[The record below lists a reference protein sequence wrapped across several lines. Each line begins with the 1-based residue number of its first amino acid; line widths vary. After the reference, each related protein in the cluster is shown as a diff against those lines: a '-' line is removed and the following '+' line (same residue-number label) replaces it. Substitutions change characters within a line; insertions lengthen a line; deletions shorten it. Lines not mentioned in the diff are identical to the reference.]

1 MILAFRDLPAAVRDG
16 LLAAVH
22 GSAAPQWH
30 VRIYEDLTWHK
41 AVAALMTGALSLLAV
56 VVVAVD
62 ERNLYAGWAA
72 ALIAAS
78 AVGSWLVLTG
88 CHLWRRCHVRLVPRA
103 VLATPFVIAR
113 LTSEDDEV
121 EIYPVAELY
130 RVGATV
136 IEVTN
141 RKTGRKHLEH
151 SVSFM
156 IGTDAV
162 VWSDVEGQP
171 FLEYLHR
178 AAGLKPGSEEPPG
191 PPSPAAGSDPSC
203 TWPALLTSAASRP
216 ATPAPR
222 RWPLALKTGVV
233 IGLVAWLMHMLLS
246 ERDLWYNVS
255 AYPTSHQCSRYAR
268 WAPFG
273 WHRGEQFDDLWAG
286 RLFAEALAARTAGT
300 HAAPSELEL
309 WKAATAA
316 EEYLRLMPTG
326 KHRKEITALRDDTFW
341 AWVGALGRRPGD
353 IGLYLDLF
361 PEGLHA
367 SEARRLLVPVAAESS
382 RE

>member
-30 VRIYEDLTWHK
+30 VRIYEDLAWHK

-191 PPSPAAGSDPSC
+191 PPSPAA
-203 TWPALLTSAASRP
+203 
-216 ATPAPR
+216 
-222 RWPLALKTGVV
+222 
-233 IGLVAWLMHMLLS
+233 
-246 ERDLWYNVS
+246 
-255 AYPTSHQCSRYAR
+255 
-268 WAPFG
+268 
-273 WHRGEQFDDLWAG
+273 
-286 RLFAEALAARTAGT
+286 
-300 HAAPSELEL
+300 
-309 WKAATAA
+309 
-316 EEYLRLMPTG
+316 
-326 KHRKEITALRDDTFW
+326 
-341 AWVGALGRRPGD
+341 
-353 IGLYLDLF
+353 
-361 PEGLHA
+361 
-367 SEARRLLVPVAAESS
+367 
-382 RE
+382 